1 MTAAAKSIRRRGAVD
16 AAALARRFP
25 SLHPVLARVYAGRNV
40 RDESELDYSLSRMP
54 KPDSLRDIDAA
65 ADILADAV
73 EAQAA
78 ITIVG
83 DYDVDGAT
91 STALMKLALEAFGAA
106 EVRYF
111 VPDRFTLG
119 YGLSEAVAEAVAV
132 KFQPD
137 VLVTVDNGISSH
149 AGVDRAHEH
158 GITVIVTDHHLPGD
172 GLPRADAVVNP
183 NRADDGF
190 PDKTLAGVGVA
201 FYVLLALRA
210 RLRERGWFGNGRAEP
225 NLADH
230 LDLVA
235 LGTIADMV
243 PLQYLNRILVRSG
256 MARICAGR
264 CRPGI
269 RALLKVSKLQAE
281 KVTARDI
288 GFRVAPRL
296 NAAGRLAEMNIGVDC
311 LLIDDEKTV
320 NEIAARLD
328 ELNRER
334 RNTQE
339 QMQTQA
345 EEIIGELDIAK
356 NGDIP
361 AALCLYDPRWH
372 QGVIGLVASRLKD
385 AHGCP
390 CVVFADGGEDGA
402 LKGSA
407 RSIRGVHMRDL
418 FAGIAARRPDLI
430 VNFGGHAMAAG
441 LGIRAEDFTEF
452 AAAFTESASA
462 ECHAAARA
470 ENRAVD
476 SDGALGEG
484 DLCLGVA
491 RQLAAGGP
499 WGQNFPEPLFDNEFE
514 VRAAECVGAES
525 HHLKLQ
531 LALPGGAQTLEA
543 IAFSHLKD
551 GDAAPVYEKVRA
563 AYRLGVNTWR
573 EEKVQLVIEHL
584 QPL

>member
-1 MTAAAKSIRRRGAVD
+1 MTATAKSIRRRDAVD

-25 SLHPVLARVYAGRNV
+25 SLHPVLARVYAGRSV
-40 RDESELDYSLSRMP
+40 RDESELDYSLSRIP
-54 KPDSLRDIDAA
+54 PPDSLRDIDAA
-65 ADILADAV
+65 AGILADAV

-78 ITIVG
+78 ITVVG

-91 STALMKLALEAFGAA
+91 STALMKLALEACGAA

-119 YGLSEAVAEAVAV
+119 YGLSAEVAEAVAV
-132 KFQPD
+132 KLQPD

-172 GLPRADAVVNP
+172 SLPRADAVVNP
-183 NRADDGF
+183 SRTDDGF

-210 RLRERGWFGNGRAEP
+210 RLRERGWFKDSGRAEP
-225 NLADH
+225 NLADY

-269 RALLKVSKLQAE
+269 RALLKVSALQAE
-281 KVTARDI
+281 EVTARDI
-288 GFRVAPRL
+288 GFRIAPRL
-296 NAAGRLAEMNIGVDC
+296 NAAGRLAGMNIGVDC
-311 LLIDDEKTV
+311 LLGDDEKTV
-320 NEIAARLD
+320 NEIAAQLD

-334 RNTQE
+334 RSTQE
-339 QMQTQA
+339 QMQAQA
-345 EEIIGELDIAK
+345 EEIIGSLDIAK

-361 AALCLYDPRWH
+361 ALCLYDPRWH

-385 AHGCP
+385 AYGCP
-390 CVVFADGGEDGA
+390 CVVFAGHDEET

-407 RSIRGVHMRDL
+407 RSIRGVHVRDL

-430 VNFGGHAMAAG
+430 NHFGGHAMAAG
-441 LGIRAEDFTEF
+441 LSIRAENFAEF
-452 AAAFTESASA
+452 AAAFTESAA
-462 ECHAAARA
+462 CHAEARA
-470 ENRAVD
+470 ANRAVD

-514 VRAAECVGAES
+514 VRAAECVKS
-525 HHLKLQ
+525 RHLKLQ

-543 IAFSHLKD
+543 MAFSHLND
-551 GDAAPVYEKVRA
+551 GDAAPAYEKVHA
-563 AYRLGVNTWR
+563 AYRLDVNTWR
-573 EEKVQLVIEHL
+573 GEKVQLVIEHL

>member
-1 MTAAAKSIRRRGAVD
+1 MAVTATAKSIRRRAAAAVD

-25 SLHPVLARVYAGRNV
+25 SLHPVLARVYAGRSV
-40 RDESELDYSLSRMP
+40 RDQSELDYSLSRIP
-54 KPDSLRDIDAA
+54 PPDSLRDIDAA
-65 ADILADAV
+65 ADILAEAV

-78 ITIVG
+78 VTIVG

-91 STALMKLALEAFGAA
+91 STALMKLALEEFGAA

-119 YGLSEAVAEAVAV
+119 YGLSEEVAEAVAV

-172 GLPRADAVVNP
+172 SLPRADAVVNP
-183 NRADDGF
+183 NRADDAF

-210 RLRERGWFGNGRAEP
+210 RLRKRGWFELSGRAEP
-225 NLADH
+225 NLADY

-256 MARICAGR
+256 LARICAGR

-269 RALLKVSKLQAE
+269 RALLKVSKLQSE

-288 GFRVAPRL
+288 GFRIAPRL

-311 LLIDDEKTV
+311 LLGEDGEAVDK
-320 NEIAARLD
+320 IAAQLD
-328 ELNRER
+328 ELNSER
-334 RNTQE
+334 RSTQE

-345 EEIIGELDIAK
+345 EEIIAGLEID
-356 NGDIP
+356 GDDIP
-361 AALCLYDPRWH
+361 ALCLYDPRWH

-385 AHGCP
+385 AYGCP
-390 CVVFADGGEDGA
+390 CVVFADHGEGV

-407 RSIRGVHMRDL
+407 RSIRGVHLRDL
-418 FAGIAARRPDLI
+418 FAGIAHRRPDLI

-441 LGIRAEDFTEF
+441 LSIRAENFAEF
-452 AAAFTESASA
+452 AAAFTESAARHA
-462 ECHAAARA
+462 EARA
-470 ENRAVD
+470 ANRAVD
-476 SDGALGEG
+476 SDGALDEG

-514 VRAAECVGAES
+514 VRAAERVGAES
-525 HHLKLQ
+525 RHLKLQ

-543 IAFSHLKD
+543 IAFSHISD
-551 GDAAPVYEKVRA
+551 GDAAPEYEKVHA